1 MDTQG
6 RNELKQFNPE
16 RARPDVRA
24 KTAAEAV
31 ADALMAPIFPASA
44 VPQAHADG
52 THAKTWFSIATILT
66 MIALVAC
73 AAAAVAAAY
82 GPVFTQPMMAP

>member
-1 MDTQG
+1 
-6 RNELKQFNPE
+6 
-16 RARPDVRA
+16 
-24 KTAAEAV
+24 
-31 ADALMAPIFPASA
+31 